1 MDNWR
6 DYLLPFTATLED
18 VVTILEQNQ
27 CAVIVDGNNRLAGTL
42 TDRDVRSALLKHI
55 SLQSPVSQ
63 SMNTDPTY
71 LSKPLDISQARDVH
85 HKTGYEQYPIVDDE
99 RVVCGIFTAKEILST
114 KLPNAVILMA
124 GGIGSR
130 LSPLTN
136 NCPKPLLQIG
146 EKPILETILIELL
159 KSGFQRFWISVN
171 YRGDMI
177 EEYFGDGSL
186 WNVQIQYL
194 REEEPLGTAGSL
206 KLLPEIF
213 NEPVIVMNGDLL
225 TKLNYQ
231 KLLAF
236 HEYHK
241 AQITVGVREY
251 DLRIPYG
258 VIELEDLFVVD
269 IKEKPIQSFF
279 VNAGI
284 YVLEPHILKMIPD
297 SHFNMT
303 ELLSKMMTGKKVVA
317 FPVHEYWIDIGQYDD
332 FKKAKSDYESIF
344 QTNILKD

>member
-1 MDNWR
+1 
-6 DYLLPFTATLED
+6 
-18 VVTILEQNQ
+18 
-27 CAVIVDGNNRLAGTL
+27 
-42 TDRDVRSALLKHI
+42 
-55 SLQSPVSQ
+55 
-63 SMNTDPTY
+63 
-71 LSKPLDISQARDVH
+71 
-85 HKTGYEQYPIVDDE
+85 
-99 RVVCGIFTAKEILST
+99 
-114 KLPNAVILMA
+114 MA

-136 NCPKPLLQIG
+136 NCPKPLLHIG

-159 KSGFQRFWISVN
+159 NSGFKHFWISVN

-206 KLLPEIF
+206 RLLPEIF

-236 HEYHK
+236 HEYHQ
-241 AQITVGVREY
+241 AQITVGVKY
-251 DLRIPYG
+251 DLRVPYG

-269 IKEKPIQSFF
+269 IKEKPIQSF

-297 SHFNMT
+297 SYFNMT
-303 ELLSKMMTGKKVVA
+303 ELLNKMMTGKKVVA
-317 FPVHEYWIDIGQYDD
+317 FSTRILDRYW
-332 FKKAKSDYESIF
+332 SI
-344 QTNILKD
+344 

>member
-1 MDNWR
+1 M
-6 DYLLPFTATLED
+6 
-18 VVTILEQNQ
+18 
-27 CAVIVDGNNRLAGTL
+27 
-42 TDRDVRSALLKHI
+42 
-55 SLQSPVSQ
+55 SLQSLVSQ
-63 SMNTDPTY
+63 SMNTDPTF
-71 LSKPLDISQARDVH
+71 LSQPLDISHARDVH
-85 HKTGYEQYPIVDDE
+85 NKTGYEQYPIIDDE

-136 NCPKPLLQIG
+136 NCPKPLLHIG

-159 KSGFQRFWISVN
+159 NSGFKHFWISVN

-206 KLLPEIF
+206 RLLPEIF

-251 DLRIPYG
+251 DLRVPYG

-269 IKEKPIQSFF
+269 IKEKPIQSFCKCR
-279 VNAGI
+279 NLCA
-284 YVLEPHILKMIPD
+284 
-297 SHFNMT
+297 
-303 ELLSKMMTGKKVVA
+303 
-317 FPVHEYWIDIGQYDD
+317 
-332 FKKAKSDYESIF
+332 
-344 QTNILKD
+344 